1 MHANSG
7 NAYKRTSGATHAPLA
22 YCPPLPQGQLLQD
35 AGFWPFTVLPGVVV
49 IAARTTLLAPCRSAE
64 RLRGDDAPGAVPLR
78 RAARSPGVYSNVEP
92 NRKRAHTRVP
102 CPSHGNLAR
111 HPEAGATP
119 PICRAAG
126 TAEWPRAWWHRGQIA
141 RKMRI
146 AALVTSMV
154 GVGLAPQ
161 PAAAVGAAGCGSF
174 YQDKTCREDCGSCSQ
189 PCCALEWEVGR
200 CPGSARTPARSRT
213 HAVARLRVPAPML
226 LIEVSSGS
234 HGCHSIYH
242 QVAAT

>member
-7 NAYKRTSGATHAPLA
+7 NDYKRTSGATHAPLA
-22 YCPPLPQGQLLQD
+22 YCPPLLQGQLLQD

-111 HPEAGATP
+111 HPEEGATP

-161 PAAAVGAAGCGSF
+161 PAAAVGAAGCGNAQACHLMPNASLCAVWSWPLCVQTIILIFCEDRRASQHTRPTPKTPIRCYSAANPRVFF
-174 YQDKTCREDCGSCSQ
+174 YLCVGSA
-189 PCCALEWEVGR
+189 PCC
-200 CPGSARTPARSRT
+200 
-213 HAVARLRVPAPML
+213 
-226 LIEVSSGS
+226 
-234 HGCHSIYH
+234 
-242 QVAAT
+242 

>member
-1 MHANSG
+1 MHTDSG

-22 YCPPLPQGQLLQD
+22 YCPPLSQGQLLQD
-35 AGFWPFTVLPGVVV
+35 AGFWPFTLLPGVVA
-49 IAARTTLLAPCRSAE
+49 IAARTTLLAPCRST
-64 RLRGDDAPGAVPLR
+64 
-78 RAARSPGVYSNVEP
+78 GVYSNVEP
-92 NRKRAHTRVP
+92 RRMRAHTRVP
-102 CPSHGNLAR
+102 CPSYGIPGRQPLPFPPTRPALPAGRRTDERLNLAR
-111 HPEAGATP
+111 HPEAEE
-119 PICRAAG
+119 RAAG
-126 TAEWPRAWWHRGQIA
+126 TAEWPRAWWHRGQRA

-146 AALVTSMV
+146 AALVTALV

-161 PAAAVGAAGCGSF
+161 PAAAAGAAGCGSF

-226 LIEVSSGS
+226 LIKVSTGS
-234 HGCHSIYH
+234 HGCHAMID
-242 QVAAT
+242 